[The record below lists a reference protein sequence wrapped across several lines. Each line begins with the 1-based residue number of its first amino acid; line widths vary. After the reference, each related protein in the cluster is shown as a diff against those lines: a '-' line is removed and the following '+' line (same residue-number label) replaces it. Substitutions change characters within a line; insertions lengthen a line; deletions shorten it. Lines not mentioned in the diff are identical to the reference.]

1 MSACKWLTN
10 CTSLLRANDK
20 SYGEDARMKQR
31 ICILSFSFISRDAR
45 VLRQVEYLADRFLVT
60 IIGYGQLN
68 VNFNTAVQAYS
79 VNPPDFWQKVRKLL
93 LLILGRILTD
103 RAYEFWYWKEKH
115 HKTALDLITKSRPR
129 VIHANDWI
137 TLPLAAKASEKT
149 GAHIVLDLHE
159 YAPLEWESRRYWKIF
174 YKPMVDYLLKKYM
187 PHVSASVTVGEAIAG
202 RYFKEYGFRPA
213 VIMNTPRP
221 IDSPAFRKTNTEA
234 IRLVHH
240 GGAIRDRRL
249 ELMIQ
254 TVALA
259 DSRYT
264 LHFML
269 IESSRGYLSY
279 LRTLAQRTAPG
290 RVFFHQPVPPADI
303 IRNLSGFDMGIYLL
317 PLTDFN
323 HSFALPNKFFDF
335 VMAGLS
341 VCVGPSPEMA
351 NIARQFGFGAVAQSF
366 EPSDVARVLN
376 YLTASEIDE
385 MKLRAI
391 EASKFL
397 NADMEMRK
405 LIALYFELLGE
416 KECAVSLEPGISMVS
431 K

>member
-1 MSACKWLTN
+1 
-10 CTSLLRANDK
+10 
-20 SYGEDARMKQR
+20 
-31 ICILSFSFISRDAR
+31 
-45 VLRQVEYLADRFLVT
+45 
-60 IIGYGQLN
+60 
-68 VNFNTAVQAYS
+68 
-79 VNPPDFWQKVRKLL
+79 
-93 LLILGRILTD
+93 
-103 RAYEFWYWKEKH
+103 
-115 HKTALDLITKSRPR
+115 
-129 VIHANDWI
+129 
-137 TLPLAAKASEKT
+137 
-149 GAHIVLDLHE
+149 
-159 YAPLEWESRRYWKIF
+159 
-174 YKPMVDYLLKKYM
+174 M
-187 PHVSASVTVGEAIAG
+187 PHVSLSVTVGEAIAG

-254 TVALA
+254 AIALA

-279 LRTLAQRTAPG
+279 LRTLAQRMVPG
-290 RVFFHQPVPPADI
+290 RVFFHQPVPPVDI
-303 IRNLSGFDMGIYLL
+303 VRNLSGFDMGIYLL

-351 NIARQFGFGAVAQSF
+351 NITRQFGFGAVAQSF

-391 EASKFL
+391 EARKFL

-405 LIALYFELLGE
+405 LIALYFELIGE

>member
-1 MSACKWLTN
+1 
-10 CTSLLRANDK
+10 
-20 SYGEDARMKQR
+20 
-31 ICILSFSFISRDAR
+31 
-45 VLRQVEYLADRFLVT
+45 VEYLADRFLVT
-60 IIGYGQLN
+60 IIGFGQLGLHSSK
-68 VNFNTAVQAYS
+68 AVQACS
-79 VNPPDFWQKVRKLL
+79 VNAPHLWQKVRKLL
-93 LLILGRILTD
+93 LLIFGRILTN

-115 HKTALDLITKSRPR
+115 HKIALEVITKSRPQ
-129 VIHANDWI
+129 VIHANDWS

-149 GAHIVLDLHE
+149 GAHIILDLHE

-174 YKPMVDYLLKKYM
+174 YKPMVDYLLRKYM
-187 PHVSASVTVGEAIAG
+187 PYVSKSVTVGEAIAE
-202 RYFKEYGFRPA
+202 RYFREYGFRPA

-221 IDSPAFRKTNTEA
+221 IDTPAFQKTNAEA

-254 TVALA
+254 AVALA

-269 IESSRGYLSY
+269 IEMSRGYVSR

-290 RVFFHQPVPPADI
+290 RVFFHEPVPPVDI
-303 IRNLSGFDMGIYLL
+303 IRNLSEFDMGIYLL

-335 VMAGLS
+335 IMAGLS

-351 NIARQFGFGAVAQSF
+351 DITRAFGFGTVAQSF
-366 EPSDVARVLN
+366 EPSEAARVLN
-376 YLTASEIDE
+376 GLTASEIDQ
-385 MKLRAI
+385 MKMLSI
-391 EASKFL
+391 EARNVL
-397 NADMEMRK
+397 NADVEMGK
-405 LIALYFELLGE
+405 LIALYTKLLGE
-416 KECAVSLEPGISMVS
+416 NECAVSLASGISMVS